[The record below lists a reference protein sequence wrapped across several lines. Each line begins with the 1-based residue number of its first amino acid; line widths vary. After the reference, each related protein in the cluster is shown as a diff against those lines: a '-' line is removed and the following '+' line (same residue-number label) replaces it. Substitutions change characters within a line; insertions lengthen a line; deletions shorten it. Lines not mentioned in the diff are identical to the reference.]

1 MLLQIARERERWAS
15 KEGSSASLIMR
26 WNCLLGVVDRHQFD
40 LYVRTTY
47 LVCSIIY
54 TSLVPYIS
62 ISVLKPQWSLLSIS
76 YLSEIFVTLHTK

>member
-1 MLLQIARERERWAS
+1 MLLQIARERERWVS
-15 KEGSSASLIMR
+15 KEGSSASLMMR

-47 LVCSIIY
+47 LVCRVIY
-54 TSLVPYIS
+54 TSLVPY